1 MEKHVRRHTG
11 EKPFTCDICGKK
23 FKQKT
28 GWQRHLKNEA
38 CFPKPRKR
46 PDYNKYAIAN
56 SQAGAETNKT
66 AVVPQVLDLIISKAT
81 FIRADLNQGVEKQFF
96 TF

>member
-46 PDYNKYAIAN
+46 PDYNKYAVAN
-56 SQAGAETNKT
+56 SQAVQANQSGSADQSKT
-66 AVVPQVLDLIISKAT
+66 STVAVVAKVNQKNLI
-81 FIRADLNQGVEKQFF
+81 V
-96 TF
+96 

>member
-46 PDYNKYAIAN
+46 PDYNKYAVAN
-56 SQAGAETNKT
+56 SQAAQANQDSGGADQSKTSTVVAKVNKKVSI
-66 AVVPQVLDLIISKAT
+66 A
-81 FIRADLNQGVEKQFF
+81 
-96 TF
+96 

>member
-46 PDYNKYAIAN
+46 PDYNKYAVAN
-56 SQAGAETNKT
+56 SQAAQANQDSGGADQSKTSTVVAKVNK
-66 AVVPQVLDLIISKAT
+66 
-81 FIRADLNQGVEKQFF
+81 
-96 TF
+96 

>member
-46 PDYNKYAIAN
+46 PDYNKYAVAN
-56 SQAGAETNKT
+56 SQAAQANQDSGATDQSKAST
-66 AVVPQVLDLIISKAT
+66 VVPKV
-81 FIRADLNQGVEKQFF
+81 NQKFSIV
-96 TF
+96 

>member
-28 GWQRHLKNEA
+28 GWQRHLKNDA

-46 PDYNKYAIAN
+46 PDYNKYAVAN
-56 SQAGAETNKT
+56 SQANCLAIQANQPTDQSNQST
-66 AVVPQVLDLIISKAT
+66 VALVPQVI
-81 FIRADLNQGVEKQFF
+81 
-96 TF
+96 

>member
-46 PDYNKYAIAN
+46 PDYNKYAVAN
-56 SQAGAETNKT
+56 SQAVQANQSGDTDQSKT
-66 AVVPQVLDLIISKAT
+66 SAVVAKV
-81 FIRADLNQGVEKQFF
+81 N
-96 TF
+96 